1 MALRLLKGTAL
12 ALGANYLVH
21 VGSSLAY
28 GEVCVPNSL
37 WGVVQSLVS
46 TASPVCSLL
55 LTTMTTTQNTY
66 AVLLTTSVAAALS
79 GALKG

>member
-1 MALRLLKGTAL
+1 MALSLLRGTVL
-12 ALGANYLVH
+12 ALGANYAVH

-28 GEVCVPNSL
+28 GEVCVPDSL
-37 WGVVQSLVS
+37 WGVVQSFVS

-66 AVLLTTSVAAALS
+66 AVLLTTTVAAALS